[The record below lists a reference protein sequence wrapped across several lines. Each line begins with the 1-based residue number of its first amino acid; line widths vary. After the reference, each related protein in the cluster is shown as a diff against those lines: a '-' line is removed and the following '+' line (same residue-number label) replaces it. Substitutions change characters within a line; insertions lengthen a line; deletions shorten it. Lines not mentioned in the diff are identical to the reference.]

1 MQDAFKCDGLLFKP
15 HYFSVPLDYNNA
27 DGSNIDVFA
36 REVTH
41 QNNDNS
47 NLPWLVYL
55 QGGPGFPSPRPT
67 GNAGWLK
74 QALTKYRVLLLDQR
88 GTGKSTPITH
98 QTLAMKTPEQQAEYL
113 SHFRAD
119 NIVRD
124 AEFIREALGIKQ
136 WSILGQ
142 SFGGFCSL
150 HYLSFYPQSLTRA
163 YLTGGIP
170 PITGHADE
178 VYRATYQRVLG
189 KNTKFFERFPAAQQ
203 QCIKIADHLLNNDV
217 RLPNGQRFTVE
228 QFQLWGINLGRS
240 GGDLAMYYVLDEAFI
255 EVNGQPQLSYS
266 FLQQMLSEQSYQTNP
281 IYAILHESIYC
292 QHQASNWS
300 AERVRNEYPVF
311 NYAEGQPFMFT
322 GEMVYS
328 WMFEQLEC
336 LKPLKGAADIL
347 AAKTDWPALYDA
359 EQLANNTV
367 PVVAAVYVDDMYV
380 EYDLSCQTLASMH
393 SAKAWI
399 TNEYEHNGLGVA
411 GEVILSKLMAL
422 ADQS

>member
-1 MQDAFKCDGLLFKP
+1 MQELFKYDDLLFKS
-15 HYFSVPLDYNNA
+15 HCFFIPLDHNVT
-27 DGSNIDVFA
+27 DGEKIKVFA
-36 REVTH
+36 REVVH
-41 QNNDNS
+41 QKNQNAD
-47 NLPWLVYL
+47 LPWLVYF
-55 QGGPGFPSPRPT
+55 QGGPGFPSPRPA
-67 GNAGWLK
+67 GNSGWLK

-98 QTLAMKTPEQQAEYL
+98 QTLAVKTPEQQAQYL
-113 SHFRAD
+113 THFRAD
-119 NIVRD
+119 SIVRD

-150 HYLSFYPQSLTRA
+150 HYLSFYPQSLIRA

-178 VYRATYQRVLG
+178 VYRATYKRVTG
-189 KNTKFFERFPAAQQ
+189 KNAAFFKRFPAAQE
-203 QCIKIADHLLNNDV
+203 QCIKIAEHLLNNDV

-255 EVNGQPQLSYS
+255 EVNGKPVLSYS
-266 FLQQMLSEQSYQTNP
+266 FLQQMLVEQSYQTNP

-300 AERVRNEYPVF
+300 AERVRREYPAF
-311 NYAEGQPFMFT
+311 NYSKDQPFMFT

-336 LKPLKGAADIL
+336 LTPLKGAADIL

-380 EYDLSCQTLASMH
+380 EYDLSCQTLASMN
-393 SAKAWI
+393 SVKVWI
-399 TNEYEHNGLGVA
+399 TNEYEHNGLGAA
-411 GEVILSKLMAL
+411 GEVILPKLMKL
-422 ADQS
+422 ADQI

>member
-1 MQDAFKCDGLLFKP
+1 MHLKCDGLLFKP

-88 GTGKSTPITH
+88 GTGKSTQITH

-189 KNTKFFERFPAAQQ
+189 KNTRFFERFPAAQQ

-336 LKPLKGAADIL
+336 LKPLKAAADIL

-411 GEVILSKLMAL
+411 GEIILSKLMAL